1 MINFM
6 SRKVLTP
13 VVEITSST
21 SINQQSF
28 VNSSLTNNTSKQS
41 SRKRCRSPSPLT
53 RRTSRI
59 TSTALKDN
67 RKNHKPNNSKS
78 CDNTRLSSKMSYD
91 ISKSSKS
98 KSRDNTRLSS
108 KMSYDISKSSKSK
121 SQGHTKSSD
130 VMSRRSHDSK
140 SHDNT
145 DPIHSIAMDA
155 FCDQFT
161 ICDNET

>member
-21 SINQQSF
+21 SINQESF
-28 VNSSLTNNTSKQS
+28 VNSSLTNTNTQS

-59 TSTALKDN
+59 TSTTLKDN
-67 RKNHKPNNSKS
+67 RKNHKSNNSKS

-121 SQGHTKSSD
+121 SQGHSKSSD

-140 SHDNT
+140 SRDNT

-161 ICDNET
+161 MCDNET